1 MVSSNF
7 IFLFSKKKDKA
18 TLLLSFFIKIEIIKQ
33 KRENMNFDFLPKYL
47 PYFNDGMIVTI
58 LISAFVVLIGT
69 LLGIVTALAK
79 ISKIA
84 PLRWLANIYIEIFVE
99 HQCSFKLCLV
109 LA

>member
-1 MVSSNF
+1 
-7 IFLFSKKKDKA
+7 
-18 TLLLSFFIKIEIIKQ
+18 
-33 KRENMNFDFLPKYL
+33 MNFDFLPKYL

-69 LLGIVTALAK
+69 LLGIVTAQIDPIMGRFLKLLLCAGWQ
-79 ISKIA
+79 ISILK
-84 PLRWLANIYIEIFVE
+84 FSVE